1 MAQDLIR
8 YDILAQD
15 ALRGVIRKVLSEVS
29 KAGLPGNHHF
39 FITFLTGAPGVRIS
53 TRLKEKYPEQM
64 TIVLQH
70 QFWDL
75 QVNDSGFEVGLSFG
89 DVPERLSVPLSA
101 IRGFYDPSVNFEL
114 EFEVRMNEVAANEDP
129 VITETF
135 TEKKAKTP
143 AKEKRKSA
151 SSKSAK
157 GESSRKS
164 AGTKA
169 GNDED
174 ETAVEAEAEAKPS
187 AEVVSLDQ
195 FRKK

>member
-53 TRLKEKYPEQM
+53 SRLKEKYPEQM

-75 QVNDSGFEVGLSFG
+75 QVSEAGFEVGLSFG
-89 DVPERLSVPLSA
+89 DVPERLSVPFSA
-101 IRGFYDPSVNFEL
+101 VRGFYDPSVNFEL
-114 EFEVRMNEVAANEDP
+114 EFEVRLSEVAANEDP
-129 VITETF
+129 ATPEPF
-135 TEKKAKTP
+135 PEAPARP
-143 AKEKRKSA
+143 AKGKRKAPS
-151 SSKSAK
+151 SSKSASDK
-157 GESSRKS
+157 MPPP
-164 AGTKA
+164 A
-169 GNDED
+169 
-174 ETAVEAEAEAKPS
+174 AEAKEEEEDKPS